1 MQQPQMVYDV
11 RGLCRSFTLNGDTI
25 RVLDNVT
32 FTIAQGSWVALIGP
46 SGCGKTTL
54 LQLLGGLDR
63 PNSGQILVH
72 GQDIARLSSRRLTA
86 LRRRS
91 IGFIFQSYHLFP
103 ELTALENVALPALG
117 WRCDREAVYRRAQ
130 DWLDQFGLHQRLHH
144 LPQELSGGEQQR
156 VAIARA
162 IAHRPKIIFADEPTG
177 ELDTVTGLQV
187 VKIFKELTDQEGVT
201 IVMTT
206 HDTGLMEIGDA
217 VYELEDGEQV
227 HGNA

>member
-1 MQQPQMVYDV
+1 MQQPQMVYDA

-46 SGCGKTTL
+46 SGCGKTTP
-54 LQLLGGLDR
+54 LQLLGRPDR
-63 PNSGQILVH
+63 PNRGQILVH

-156 VAIARA
+156 VAMARA
-162 IAHRPKIIFADEPTG
+162 LINDPDIILADEPTG
-177 ELDTVTGLQV
+177 NLDPAATAQIVDIIGLIRA
-187 VKIFKELTDQEGVT
+187 KRNPT
-201 IVMTT
+201 IVMVT
-206 HDTGLMEIGDA
+206 HDMQLAAKAERTIPLKK
-217 VYELEDGEQV
+217 L
-227 HGNA
+227 

>member
-86 LRRRS
+86 LRQRS

-156 VAIARA
+156 VAMARA
-162 IAHRPKIIFADEPTG
+162 LINDPDIILADEPTG
-177 ELDTVTGLQV
+177 NLDSAASIEIITFIRSLN
-187 VKIFKELTDQEGVT
+187 DEGIT
-201 IVMTT
+201 IVMVT
-206 HDTGLMEIGDA
+206 HEPDIAAYAKRTI
-217 VYELEDGEQV
+217 VFRDGKIIQS
-227 HGNA
+227 

>member
-1 MQQPQMVYDV
+1 MQPQQMVYDV

-25 RVLDNVT
+25 RVLDDVT
-32 FTIAQGSWVALIGP
+32 FTIDQGSWVALIGP

-72 GQDIARLSSRRLTA
+72 GQDITRLSSRRLTA

-130 DWLDQFGLHQRLHH
+130 DWLDQFGLHERLHH

-156 VAIARA
+156 VAMARA
-162 IAHRPKIIFADEPTG
+162 LINDPDIILADEPTG
-177 ELDTVTGLQV
+177 NLDPAATAQIVDIIGLIRD
-187 VKIFKELTDQEGVT
+187 KRNPT
-201 IVMTT
+201 IVMVT
-206 HDTGLMEIGDA
+206 HDMQLAAKAERTIPLKK
-217 VYELEDGEQV
+217 L
-227 HGNA
+227 

>member
-156 VAIARA
+156 VAMARA
-162 IAHRPKIIFADEPTG
+162 LINDPDIILADEPTG
-177 ELDTVTGLQV
+177 NLDPAATAQIVDIIGLIRA
-187 VKIFKELTDQEGVT
+187 KRNPT
-201 IVMTT
+201 IVMVT
-206 HDTGLMEIGDA
+206 HDMQLA
-217 VYELEDGEQV
+217 AKAELTIPLKKL
-227 HGNA
+227 

>member
-32 FTIAQGSWVALIGP
+32 FTISQGSWVALIGP

-156 VAIARA
+156 VAMARA
-162 IAHRPKIIFADEPTG
+162 LINDPDIILADEPTG
-177 ELDTVTGLQV
+177 NLDPAATAQIVDIIGLIRA
-187 VKIFKELTDQEGVT
+187 KRNPT
-201 IVMTT
+201 IVMVT
-206 HDTGLMEIGDA
+206 HDMQLA
-217 VYELEDGEQV
+217 AKAELTIPLKKL
-227 HGNA
+227 

>member
-86 LRRRS
+86 LRQRS

-130 DWLDQFGLHQRLHH
+130 DWPAQLRLHQRLHH

-156 VAIARA
+156 VAMARA
-162 IAHRPKIIFADEPTG
+162 LINDPDIILADEPTG
-177 ELDTVTGLQV
+177 NLDPAATAQIVDIIGLIRA
-187 VKIFKELTDQEGVT
+187 KRNPT
-201 IVMTT
+201 IVMVT
-206 HDTGLMEIGDA
+206 HDMQLAAKAERTIPLKK
-217 VYELEDGEQV
+217 L
-227 HGNA
+227 

>member
-103 ELTALENVALPALG
+103 ERTALENVALPALG

-156 VAIARA
+156 VAMARA
-162 IAHRPKIIFADEPTG
+162 LINDPDIILADEPTG
-177 ELDTVTGLQV
+177 NLDPAATAQIVDIIGLIRATRNPTIVLVTHDMQLAA
-187 VKIFKELTDQEGVT
+187 KAELT
-201 IVMTT
+201 IP
-206 HDTGLMEIGDA
+206 LKK
-217 VYELEDGEQV
+217 L
-227 HGNA
+227 

>member
-156 VAIARA
+156 VAMARA
-162 IAHRPKIIFADEPTG
+162 LINDPDIILADEPTG
-177 ELDTVTGLQV
+177 NLDPAATAQIVDIIGL
-187 VKIFKELTDQEGVT
+187 IRDRRNPT
-201 IVMTT
+201 IVMVT
-206 HDTGLMEIGDA
+206 HDMQLA
-217 VYELEDGEQV
+217 AKAELTIPLKKL
-227 HGNA
+227 

>member
-63 PNSGQILVH
+63 LNSGQILVH

-156 VAIARA
+156 VAMARA
-162 IAHRPKIIFADEPTG
+162 LINDPDIILADEPTG
-177 ELDTVTGLQV
+177 NLDPAATAQIVDIIGLIRA
-187 VKIFKELTDQEGVT
+187 KRNPT
-201 IVMTT
+201 IVMVT
-206 HDTGLMEIGDA
+206 HDMQLA
-217 VYELEDGEQV
+217 AKAELTIPLKKL
-227 HGNA
+227 

>member
-32 FTIAQGSWVALIGP
+32 FTIAQRSWVALIGP

-156 VAIARA
+156 VAMARA
-162 IAHRPKIIFADEPTG
+162 LINDPDIILADEPTG
-177 ELDTVTGLQV
+177 NLDPAATAQIVDIIGLIRA
-187 VKIFKELTDQEGVT
+187 KRNPT
-201 IVMTT
+201 IVMVT
-206 HDTGLMEIGDA
+206 HDMQLA
-217 VYELEDGEQV
+217 AKAELTIPLKKL
-227 HGNA
+227 

>member
-156 VAIARA
+156 VAMARA
-162 IAHRPKIIFADEPTG
+162 LINDPDIILADEPTG
-177 ELDTVTGLQV
+177 NLDPAATAQIVDIIGL
-187 VKIFKELTDQEGVT
+187 IRARRNPT
-201 IVMTT
+201 IVMVT
-206 HDTGLMEIGDA
+206 HDMQLAAKAEITIP
-217 VYELEDGEQV
+217 LKKL
-227 HGNA
+227 

>member
-91 IGFIFQSYHLFP
+91 IGFVVQSYHLFP

-156 VAIARA
+156 VAMARA
-162 IAHRPKIIFADEPTG
+162 LINDPDIILADEPTG
-177 ELDTVTGLQV
+177 NLDPAATAQIVDTIGLIRA
-187 VKIFKELTDQEGVT
+187 KRNPT
-201 IVMTT
+201 IVMVT
-206 HDTGLMEIGDA
+206 HDMQLA
-217 VYELEDGEQV
+217 AKAELTIPLKKL
-227 HGNA
+227 

>member
-11 RGLCRSFTLNGDTI
+11 RGLCRGFTLNGDTI

-86 LRRRS
+86 LRQRS

-156 VAIARA
+156 VAMARA
-162 IAHRPKIIFADEPTG
+162 LINDPDIILADEPTG
-177 ELDTVTGLQV
+177 NLDPAATAQIVDIIGLIRA
-187 VKIFKELTDQEGVT
+187 KRNPT
-201 IVMTT
+201 IVMVT
-206 HDTGLMEIGDA
+206 HDMQLA
-217 VYELEDGEQV
+217 AKAELTIPLKKL
-227 HGNA
+227 

>member
-91 IGFIFQSYHLFP
+91 IGFICQSYHLFP

-156 VAIARA
+156 VAMARA
-162 IAHRPKIIFADEPTG
+162 LINDPDIILADEPTG
-177 ELDTVTGLQV
+177 NLDPAATAQIVDIIGLIRA
-187 VKIFKELTDQEGVT
+187 KRNPT
-201 IVMTT
+201 IVMVT
-206 HDTGLMEIGDA
+206 HDMQLDA
-217 VYELEDGEQV
+217 KAELTIPLKKL
-227 HGNA
+227 

>member
-86 LRRRS
+86 LRQRS

-156 VAIARA
+156 VAMARA
-162 IAHRPKIIFADEPTG
+162 LINDPDIILADEPTG
-177 ELDTVTGLQV
+177 NLDPAATAQIVDIIGLIPAPPHPTIVLVTHDMQLAA
-187 VKIFKELTDQEGVT
+187 KAELT
-201 IVMTT
+201 IP
-206 HDTGLMEIGDA
+206 LKK
-217 VYELEDGEQV
+217 L
-227 HGNA
+227 

>member
-86 LRRRS
+86 LRQRS

-156 VAIARA
+156 VAMARA
-162 IAHRPKIIFADEPTG
+162 LINDPDIILADEPTG
-177 ELDTVTGLQV
+177 NLDPAATAQIVDIIGLIRA
-187 VKIFKELTDQEGVT
+187 KRNPT
-201 IVMTT
+201 IVMVT
-206 HDTGLMEIGDA
+206 HDMQLA
-217 VYELEDGEQV
+217 AKAELTIPLKKL
-227 HGNA
+227 

>member
-91 IGFIFQSYHLFP
+91 IGFVVQSYHLFP

-156 VAIARA
+156 VAMARA
-162 IAHRPKIIFADEPTG
+162 LINDPDIILADEPTG
-177 ELDTVTGLQV
+177 NLDPAATAQIVDIIGLIRA
-187 VKIFKELTDQEGVT
+187 KRNPT
-201 IVMTT
+201 IVMVT
-206 HDTGLMEIGDA
+206 HDMQLA
-217 VYELEDGEQV
+217 AKAELTIPLKEL
-227 HGNA
+227 

>member
-156 VAIARA
+156 VAMARA
-162 IAHRPKIIFADEPTG
+162 LINDPDIILADEPTG
-177 ELDTVTGLQV
+177 NLDPAATAQIVDIIGL
-187 VKIFKELTDQEGVT
+187 IRARRNPT
-201 IVMTT
+201 IVMVT
-206 HDTGLMEIGDA
+206 HDMQLA
-217 VYELEDGEQV
+217 AKAELTIPLKKL
-227 HGNA
+227 

>member
-46 SGCGKTTL
+46 SGSGKTTL

-86 LRRRS
+86 LRPRS

-156 VAIARA
+156 VAMARA
-162 IAHRPKIIFADEPTG
+162 LINDPDIILADEPTG
-177 ELDTVTGLQV
+177 NLDPAATAQIVDIIGLIRA
-187 VKIFKELTDQEGVT
+187 KRNPT
-201 IVMTT
+201 IVMVT
-206 HDTGLMEIGDA
+206 HDMQLA
-217 VYELEDGEQV
+217 AKAELTIPLKKL
-227 HGNA
+227 

>member
-1 MQQPQMVYDV
+1 MQPQQMVYDV

-25 RVLDNVT
+25 RVLDDVT
-32 FTIAQGSWVALIGP
+32 FTIDQGSWVALIGP

-72 GQDIARLSSRRLTA
+72 GQDITRLSSRRLTA

-130 DWLDQFGLHQRLHH
+130 DWLDQFGLHERLHH

-156 VAIARA
+156 VAMARA
-162 IAHRPKIIFADEPTG
+162 LINDPDIILADEPTG
-177 ELDTVTGLQV
+177 NLDPAATAQIVDIIGLIRA
-187 VKIFKELTDQEGVT
+187 KRNPT
-201 IVMTT
+201 IVMVT
-206 HDTGLMEIGDA
+206 HDMQLAAKAERTIPLKK
-217 VYELEDGEQV
+217 L
-227 HGNA
+227 

>member
-86 LRRRS
+86 LRQRS

-156 VAIARA
+156 VAMARA
-162 IAHRPKIIFADEPTG
+162 LINDPDIILADEPTG
-177 ELDTVTGLQV
+177 NLDPAATAQIVDIIGLIRA
-187 VKIFKELTDQEGVT
+187 KRNPT
-201 IVMTT
+201 IVMVT
-206 HDTGLMEIGDA
+206 HDMQLA
-217 VYELEDGEQV
+217 AKAELTIPLKK
-227 HGNA
+227 H

>member
-1 MQQPQMVYDV
+1 MQPQQMVYDV

-25 RVLDNVT
+25 RVLDDVT
-32 FTIAQGSWVALIGP
+32 FTIDQGSWVALIGP

-72 GQDIARLSSRRLTA
+72 GQDITRFSSRRLTA

-130 DWLDQFGLHQRLHH
+130 DWLDQFGLHERLHH

-156 VAIARA
+156 VAMARA
-162 IAHRPKIIFADEPTG
+162 LINDPDIILADEPTG
-177 ELDTVTGLQV
+177 NLDPAATAQIVDIIGLIRA
-187 VKIFKELTDQEGVT
+187 KRNPT
-201 IVMTT
+201 IVMVT
-206 HDTGLMEIGDA
+206 HDMQLA
-217 VYELEDGEQV
+217 AKAELTIPLKKL
-227 HGNA
+227 

>member
-86 LRRRS
+86 LRQRS

-156 VAIARA
+156 VAMARA
-162 IAHRPKIIFADEPTG
+162 LINDPDIILADEPTG
-177 ELDTVTGLQV
+177 NLDPAATAQIVDIIGLIRA
-187 VKIFKELTDQEGVT
+187 KRNPT
-201 IVMTT
+201 IVMVT
-206 HDTGLMEIGDA
+206 HDMQLA
-217 VYELEDGEQV
+217 AKAELTIRLKKL
-227 HGNA
+227 

>member
-156 VAIARA
+156 VAMARA
-162 IAHRPKIIFADEPTG
+162 LINDPDIILADEPTG
-177 ELDTVTGLQV
+177 NLDPAATAQIVDISGLSRA
-187 VKIFKELTDQEGVT
+187 KRNPT
-201 IVMTT
+201 IVMVT
-206 HDTGLMEIGDA
+206 HDMQLA
-217 VYELEDGEQV
+217 AKAELTIPLKKL
-227 HGNA
+227 

>member
-1 MQQPQMVYDV
+1 MQPQQMVYDV

-25 RVLDNVT
+25 RVLDDVT

-63 PNSGQILVH
+63 PNSGQILIH

-130 DWLDQFGLHQRLHH
+130 DWLDQFGLHERLHH

-156 VAIARA
+156 VAMARA
-162 IAHRPKIIFADEPTG
+162 LINDPDIILADEPTG
-177 ELDTVTGLQV
+177 NLDPAATAQIVDIIGL
-187 VKIFKELTDQEGVT
+187 IRARRNPT
-201 IVMTT
+201 IVMVT
-206 HDTGLMEIGDA
+206 HDMQLAAKAERTIPLKK
-217 VYELEDGEQV
+217 L
-227 HGNA
+227 

>member
-1 MQQPQMVYDV
+1 MQQPQMVYDA

-86 LRRRS
+86 LRQRS

-156 VAIARA
+156 VAMARA
-162 IAHRPKIIFADEPTG
+162 LINDPDIILADEPTG
-177 ELDTVTGLQV
+177 NLDPAATAQIVDIIGLIRA
-187 VKIFKELTDQEGVT
+187 KRNPT
-201 IVMTT
+201 IVMVT
-206 HDTGLMEIGDA
+206 HDMQLA
-217 VYELEDGEQV
+217 AKAELTIPLKKL
-227 HGNA
+227 

>member
-1 MQQPQMVYDV
+1 MQPQQMVYDV

-25 RVLDNVT
+25 RVLDDVT

-63 PNSGQILVH
+63 PNSGQILIH
-72 GQDIARLSSRRLTA
+72 GQDITRLSSRRLTA

-130 DWLDQFGLHQRLHH
+130 DWLDQFGLHERLHH

-156 VAIARA
+156 VAMARA
-162 IAHRPKIIFADEPTG
+162 LINDPDIILADEPTG
-177 ELDTVTGLQV
+177 NLDPAATAQIVDIIGLIRA
-187 VKIFKELTDQEGVT
+187 KRNPT
-201 IVMTT
+201 IVMVT
-206 HDTGLMEIGDA
+206 HDMQLAAKAERTIPLKK
-217 VYELEDGEQV
+217 L
-227 HGNA
+227 

>member
-32 FTIAQGSWVALIGP
+32 FTISQGSWVALIGP

-86 LRRRS
+86 LRQRS

-156 VAIARA
+156 VAMARA
-162 IAHRPKIIFADEPTG
+162 LINDPDIILADEPTG
-177 ELDTVTGLQV
+177 NLDPAATAQIVDIIGLIRA
-187 VKIFKELTDQEGVT
+187 KRNPT
-201 IVMTT
+201 IVMVT
-206 HDTGLMEIGDA
+206 HDMQLA
-217 VYELEDGEQV
+217 AKAELTIPLKKL
-227 HGNA
+227 

>member
-54 LQLLGGLDR
+54 LQLLGGLAR

-86 LRRRS
+86 LRQRS

-156 VAIARA
+156 VAMARA
-162 IAHRPKIIFADEPTG
+162 LINDPDIILADEPTG
-177 ELDTVTGLQV
+177 NLDPASIAQIVDIIGLIRA
-187 VKIFKELTDQEGVT
+187 KRNPT
-201 IVMTT
+201 IVMVT
-206 HDTGLMEIGDA
+206 HDMQLA
-217 VYELEDGEQV
+217 AKAELTIPLKKL
-227 HGNA
+227 

>member
-86 LRRRS
+86 LRQRS

-156 VAIARA
+156 VAMARA
-162 IAHRPKIIFADEPTG
+162 LINDPDIILADEPTG
-177 ELDTVTGLQV
+177 NLDPAATAQIVDIIGL
-187 VKIFKELTDQEGVT
+187 IRDRRNPT
-201 IVMTT
+201 IVMVT
-206 HDTGLMEIGDA
+206 HDMQLA
-217 VYELEDGEQV
+217 AKAELTIPLKKL
-227 HGNA
+227 